1 MVPVLVIYTR
11 SQSYIHPGW
20 SNIHSVLVMHTSNV
34 GHIHSYWLYINPL
47 LVISTQCSVGHIH
60 LVAQKRLQPHA
71 QLRGDF
77 LYWSPF
83 MQALPSTQLYYISLL
98 SGYGNLAQGGNLIQ
112 GGGRLQTVLQGPR
125 LTKSSAVFCK
135 SHLPLLIPGWK
146 TKNYHP
152 KTLFWSQKRSIF
164 LGFHEFPKMGVT
176 CSSNP
181 HFRKFVILLLLLM
194 PGLLQWF

>member
-1 MVPVLVIYTR
+1 MALNKMHPLFQPSAFCCHCSLILSIHFTFRQHLQVPG
-11 SQSYIHPGW
+11 QG
-20 SNIHSVLVMHTSNV
+20 
-34 GHIHSYWLYINPL
+34 
-47 LVISTQCSVGHIH
+47 
-60 LVAQKRLQPHA
+60 
-71 QLRGDF
+71 
-77 LYWSPF
+77 
-83 MQALPSTQLYYISLL
+83 STQLYQISLL
-98 SGYGNLAQGGNLIQ
+98 FGYGNLAQGGNLIQ

>member
-1 MVPVLVIYTR
+1 MPSIVR
-11 SQSYIHPGW
+11 QK
-20 SNIHSVLVMHTSNV
+20 V
-34 GHIHSYWLYINPL
+34 GVRCPNYKKLDKLDKIDKLGPPAVDLS
-47 LVISTQCSVGHIH
+47 
-60 LVAQKRLQPHA
+60 PH
-71 QLRGDF
+71 
-77 LYWSPF
+77 
-83 MQALPSTQLYYISLL
+83 STQLYQISLL

-125 LTKSSAVFCK
+125 LTKSSAFFCK